1 MTFAMSRRARTYWT
15 LALLIPALVVYLG
28 TAVQTQEPEGGLT
41 LDEVTTLLTLGTP
54 MTTIEDAIRELGVD
68 FRLTA
73 AIEANLRTAGAT
85 DSFLQVLRTLRAPPA
100 LEVFSDPPGATVSL
114 DGEVRG
120 QTPLLT
126 TTTPG
131 PHDIVLSLAGYLD
144 NLRSVTARPGET
156 EIIDVTLTATG
167 LEAEP
172 SAGGGSRRT
181 LLLLGLAGGGGAA
194 IATLVG
200 GSGDAANLPP
210 PTVTNTP
217 PQGGTF
223 TTSPTGV
230 GLLFATDFQF
240 TATGVTD
247 PDGDPITYLWEF
259 GDGSGNPPSATTVF
273 KTYTE
278 ARDYSVGLAVTDS
291 KSPPRLVERQ
301 TVTVASLEGRW
312 SGHIGGGGCSASSDF
327 ITLDIIQ
334 IGTGLSGSY
343 SDDTNGAGSLSGSVS
358 TPRKVNLT
366 HMIPGFSTGTWT
378 GSADA
383 AINTISGSVDWFDCG
398 TTDFE
403 FRRQ

>member
-28 TAVQTQEPEGGLT
+28 TEVQTQEREGGLT
-41 LDEVTTLLTLGTP
+41 LVEVTTLLTLGTP

-85 DSFLQVLRTLRAPPA
+85 DSFLQVLRALPARVTVTSDPPGAMLFIDGEQRGTTPAELQLPPGPVRVSVILDGYLSAADTLTIDPGVAETVHMVLA
-100 LEVFSDPPGATVSL
+100 VYLEVLSDPPGATVSL
-114 DGEVRG
+114 DGDVRG

-131 PHDIVLSLAGYLD
+131 PHEIVLSLAGYLD
-144 NLRSVTARPGET
+144 NLRSVTARPGDT
-156 EIIDVTLTATG
+156 EIIEVTLTATG
-167 LEAEP
+167 LEPEP

-210 PTVTNTP
+210 QPPPTNTP

-278 ARDYSVGLAVTDS
+278 AR
-291 KSPPRLVERQ
+291 E
-301 TVTVASLEGRW
+301 
-312 SGHIGGGGCSASSDF
+312 
-327 ITLDIIQ
+327 
-334 IGTGLSGSY
+334 
-343 SDDTNGAGSLSGSVS
+343 
-358 TPRKVNLT
+358 
-366 HMIPGFSTGTWT
+366 
-378 GSADA
+378 
-383 AINTISGSVDWFDCG
+383 
-398 TTDFE
+398 
-403 FRRQ
+403 

>member
-156 EIIDVTLTATG
+156 EII
-167 LEAEP
+167 E
-172 SAGGGSRRT
+172 SRSRRPASRPSPQPAVAVGEHYYSWVWRVVAVQRSPRSSEAPEMQQTCRHRT
-181 LLLLGLAGGGGAA
+181 L
-194 IATLVG
+194 
-200 GSGDAANLPP
+200 
-210 PTVTNTP
+210 TNTP

-291 KSPPRLVERQ
+291 KSPPRLVAADGHCCQPGGPLERSHWRRR
-301 TVTVASLEGRW
+301 VFSVVGFHHA
-312 SGHIGGGGCSASSDF
+312 GHH
-327 ITLDIIQ
+327 T
-334 IGTGLSGSY
+334 
-343 SDDTNGAGSLSGSVS
+343 
-358 TPRKVNLT
+358 
-366 HMIPGFSTGTWT
+366 
-378 GSADA
+378 
-383 AINTISGSVDWFDCG
+383 DWYRPQRFV
-398 TTDFE
+398 
-403 FRRQ
+403 Q